1 MFTNFFKN
9 FTNLYRYRFLL
20 ENLIR
25 RDIKV
30 KYRRSTLGILW
41 SVLNPMLMMFVM
53 TLVFSYFFRFD
64 IENYPVYILSG
75 QLIFN
80 YFTESTNMAM
90 ESVIGYAPLIKKV
103 YVPKYIFP
111 LEKSCFSFINMCFSL
126 VALLVVMFVTGA
138 KFHLTFILAI
148 YPMVTMFFFSLGI
161 GLFLSSSAIFF
172 RDIIHLWSVF
182 TTALSYASAV
192 FYPVSM
198 LDGSIMGILIRFNP
212 VFWYIDAFRQVAVNG
227 QMLTPAHIIV
237 CAGCAVVSV
246 LIGAKVFQKGQDRF
260 ILYI

>member
-1 MFTNFFKN
+1 MIKRLKGSWNNF
-9 FTNLYRYRFLL
+9 YRYRFLL
-20 ENLIR
+20 QNLIQ

-41 SVLNPMLMMFVM
+41 SVLNPLLMMFVLTM
-53 TLVFSYFFRFD
+53 VFSYFFRFD

-80 YFTESTNMAM
+80 YFTESTSMAM

-111 LEKSCFSFINMCFSL
+111 LEKVCFSFVNLCFSCI
-126 VALLVVMFVTGA
+126 ALIVVMLVTGA
-138 KFHLTFILAI
+138 PFHPTMILAV
-148 YPMVTMFFFSLGI
+148 YPMVMLFLFSLGV
-161 GLFLSSSAIFF
+161 GLFLASSSIFF

-182 TTALSYASAV
+182 TTALMYASAV
-192 FYPVSM
+192 FYPKSL
-198 LDGSIMGILIRFNP
+198 LDGSIMQFLINLNP
-212 VFWYIDAFRQVAVNG
+212 VYWYIDAFRQVVLNG
-227 QMLTPAHIIV
+227 QMFTPNHILV
-237 CAGCAVVSV
+237 CALCAVVA
-246 LIGAKVFQKGQDRF
+246 LIVGTKVFKKGQDSF

>member
-1 MFTNFFKN
+1 MFSKFFKSFGN
-9 FTNLYRYRFLL
+9 FYRYRFLL

-75 QLIFN
+75 QLVFN

-111 LEKSCFSFINMCFSL
+111 LEKSCFSFVNMCFSL
-126 VALLVVMFVTGA
+126 VALIVVMIVTGA
-138 KFHLTFILAI
+138 PFHATFPLVI
-148 YPMVTMFFFSLGI
+148 YPMVTMFLFSLGI

-198 LDGSIMGILIRFNP
+198 LEGSLMGFLINLNP
-212 VFWYIDAFRQVAVNG
+212 VYWYISAFRQVVING
-227 QMLTPAHIIV
+227 RLLTPMQIIV
-237 CAGCAVVSV
+237 CAVCAIIS
-246 LIGAKVFQKGQDRF
+246 LIVGSKVFKQGQDRF

>member
-1 MFTNFFKN
+1 MIKRLKGSWNNF
-9 FTNLYRYRFLL
+9 YRYRFLL
-20 ENLIR
+20 QNLIQ

-41 SVLNPMLMMFVM
+41 SVLNPLLMMFVLTM
-53 TLVFSYFFRFD
+53 VFSYFFRFD

-80 YFTESTNMAM
+80 YFTESTSMAM

-111 LEKSCFSFINMCFSL
+111 LEKTCFSFVNLCFSCI
-126 VALLVVMFVTGA
+126 ALIVVMLVTGA
-138 KFHLTFILAI
+138 PFHPTMILAI
-148 YPMVTMFFFSLGI
+148 YPMVTLFLFSLGV
-161 GLFLSSSAIFF
+161 GLFLSSSSIFF

-182 TTALSYASAV
+182 TTALMYASAV
-192 FYPVSM
+192 FYPKSL
-198 LDGSIMGILIRFNP
+198 LDGSIMQFLINLNP
-212 VFWYIDAFRQVAVNG
+212 VYWYIDAFRQVVLNG
-227 QMLTPAHIIV
+227 KMFTPNHILV
-237 CAGCAVVSV
+237 CALCAVVA
-246 LIGAKVFQKGQDRF
+246 LIVGTRVFKKGQDSF

>member
-1 MFTNFFKN
+1 MKAKITTFW
-9 FTNLYRYRFLL
+9 RYRFLL
-20 ENLIR
+20 SNLIN

-41 SVLNPMLMMFVM
+41 SVLNPLLMMFIL
-53 TLVFSYFFRFD
+53 TLVFSHIFRFD

-75 QLIFN
+75 QLMFN

-111 LEKSCFSFINMCFSL
+111 LEKSCFSFINMLFSM
-126 VALLVVMFVTGA
+126 VAMIVVMILTGA
-138 KFHLTFILAI
+138 QFHATFILAL
-148 YPMVTMFFFSLGI
+148 YPMITMFFFSLGI
-161 GLFLSSSAIFF
+161 GLFLASSAIFF

-182 TTALSYASAV
+182 TTALMYASAII
-192 FYPVSM
+192 YPVS
-198 LDGSIMGILIRFNP
+198 LLEGSPMGFLINFNP
-212 VFWYIDAFRQVAVNG
+212 VYWYIDAFRCAVLYG
-227 QMLTPAHIIV
+227 TPLSVWHIVI

-246 LIGAKVFQKGQDRF
+246 VIGAKVFKNGQDRF

>member
-1 MFTNFFKN
+1 MINRLKGSWNNF
-9 FTNLYRYRFLL
+9 YRYRFLL
-20 ENLIR
+20 QNLIQ

-41 SVLNPMLMMFVM
+41 SVLNPLMMMIVL

-80 YFTESTNMAM
+80 YFTESTSMAM

-111 LEKSCFSFINMCFSL
+111 LEKVCFSFVNLCFSFIAL
-126 VALLVVMFVTGA
+126 VLVMIITGA
-138 KFHLTFILAI
+138 KFHLTMILAL
-148 YPMVTMFFFSLGI
+148 YPMLTLFLFSLGV
-161 GLFLSSSAIFF
+161 GLFLSSSSIFF

-182 TTALSYASAV
+182 TTALMYASAV
-192 FYPVSM
+192 FYPVSI
-198 LDGSIMGILIRFNP
+198 LDNTPMQFIINLNP
-212 VFWYIDAFRQVAVNG
+212 IYWYIDAFRQVVLRGEMFSPN
-227 QMLTPAHIIV
+227 HIVI
-237 CAGCAVVSV
+237 CALCAVIA
-246 LIGAKVFQKGQDRF
+246 LIVGTKVFKKGQDSF

>member
-1 MFTNFFKN
+1 MFTNFFKR
-9 FTNLYRYRFLL
+9 FSTFYKYRFLL
-20 ENLIR
+20 QNLIN

-41 SVLNPMLMMFVM
+41 SVLNPLMMMLVM

-126 VALLVVMFVTGA
+126 VALLVVMVFTGA
-138 KFHLTFILAI
+138 PFHGTFILAL
-148 YPMVTMFFFSLGI
+148 YPMVTLFLFSLGC

-198 LDGSIMGILIRFNP
+198 LDGSLMGILIRFNP
-212 VFWYIDAFRQVAVNG
+212 IFWYIDAFRQVVING
-227 QMLTPAHIIV
+227 QMLTLPHIIV
-237 CAGCAVVSV
+237 CAGCAVIA
-246 LIGAKVFQKGQDRF
+246 LIIGRKVFKNGQDRF

>member
-1 MFTNFFKN
+1 MFKKLRGSFLNF
-9 FTNLYRYRFLL
+9 YRYRFLL
-20 ENLIR
+20 QNLIQ

-41 SVLNPMLMMFVM
+41 SVLNPLLMMFVLTM
-53 TLVFSYFFRFD
+53 VFSYFFRFD

-80 YFTESTNMAM
+80 YFTESTSMAM

-111 LEKSCFSFINMCFSL
+111 LEKTCFSFVNLCFSCI
-126 VALLVVMFVTGA
+126 ALIVVMLVTGA
-138 KFHLTFILAI
+138 PFHPTMVLAL
-148 YPMVTMFFFSLGI
+148 YPMVTLFVFSLGV
-161 GLFLSSSAIFF
+161 GLFLASSSIFF

-182 TTALSYASAV
+182 TTALMYASAV
-192 FYPVSM
+192 FYPKSL
-198 LDGSIMGILIRFNP
+198 LDGSIMQYLINLNP
-212 VFWYIDAFRQVAVNG
+212 VYWYIDAFRQVVLRGEFFSPN
-227 QMLTPAHIIV
+227 HIII
-237 CAGCAVVSV
+237 CALCAVIAMIVGC
-246 LIGAKVFQKGQDRF
+246 ITFKKGQDNF